1 MTLLDAIRCAADEH
15 PRRSRRALTEAQA
28 ERVLAVVLEAAERA
42 VWPVVAKSWEGNEVV
57 RVLRALGHSTV
68 VQNNP

>member
-42 VWPVVAKSWEGNEVV
+42 VWPVVEREWCGAT
-57 RVLRALGHSTV
+57 VLARIKALGNCDHE
-68 VQNNP
+68 